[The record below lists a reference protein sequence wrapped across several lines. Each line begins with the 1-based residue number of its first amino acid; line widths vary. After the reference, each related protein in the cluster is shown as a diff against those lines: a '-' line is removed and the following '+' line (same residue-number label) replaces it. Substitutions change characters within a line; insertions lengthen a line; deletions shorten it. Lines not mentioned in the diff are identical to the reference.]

1 MIIWGRLLGTL
12 FGFKLL
18 GLLGAIIGYHLGGW
32 FAAHFDPDLHAR
44 EYQSRTRT
52 GQQSS
57 YTHQPSHS
65 DAYSVLGVAS
75 SASVA
80 EIKKAYRRL
89 MNQHHPDK
97 LASKGLPESM
107 IKMAKEKTQQI
118 SAAYDLIRQERGFR

>member
-12 FGFKLL
+12 LGFKLF
-18 GLLGAIIGYHLGGW
+18 GIVGAIIGYLLGSW
-32 FAAHFDPDLHAR
+32 FAQQFDLNSRAQ
-44 EYQSRTRT
+44 EYQPKT
-52 GQQSS
+52 Q
-57 YTHQPSHS
+57 THHS

-118 SAAYDLIRQERGFR
+118 SAAYDVIRQERGFR